1 VQYDF
6 DVIIVG
12 GGPAG
17 ATCALYA
24 TQAGLKVLLVDKSTF
39 PRDKICGDS
48 IPGKCHGFLRELGL
62 LEVFERSPTN
72 SIDGVLIS
80 SPNEEI
86 ARFNISQ
93 SDNKE
98 PFGYTSKR
106 YDFDNILFQAAK
118 EQVEREEGFH
128 VNDILFSG
136 GQVYGIRG
144 SRNQNQERSYTAR
157 VIVGADGF
165 KSVVA
170 RKVGLWDHDPGH
182 WAVATR
188 GYYRGIE
195 GIGSILE
202 IHLIDDII
210 PGYFWIFPLQDG
222 TANVGLGMIHR
233 ELKKRNMNLKE
244 THIKATRSHLLEGRF
259 RDAELLGKIRG
270 SNLPLGSKR
279 RTAHGNG
286 FLLLGD
292 AAGLIDPLTG
302 EGIGNA
308 MHSGKIAAEV
318 LADVCGG
325 QDYSDSRLREYE
337 DRVWHEM
344 GDALGLS
351 YKLQRILRFRFLI
364 NLIIKKASGDESI
377 SNWIFDMLAGKSSR
391 RAFLR
396 PSAYWRLLTS

>member
-1 VQYDF
+1 MQYDF

-24 TQAGLKVLLVDKSTF
+24 RQAGLKVLLVDKSTF

-62 LEVFERSPTN
+62 LEEFERSPTN

-86 ARFNISQ
+86 ARFNVSQ

-98 PFGYTSKR
+98 LFGYTCKR

-118 EQVEREEGFH
+118 EQVESEEGFH
-128 VNDILFSG
+128 VNNILFSG
-136 GQVYGIRG
+136 GQVYGMRG
-144 SRNQNQERSYTAR
+144 SRNQNQEKSYTAR
-157 VIVGADGF
+157 VVVGADGF

-195 GIGSILE
+195 GIGSIFE

-244 THIKATRSHLLEGRF
+244 THIKATGSPLLEGRF
-259 RDAELLGKIRG
+259 RDAELLGEIRG

-292 AAGLIDPLTG
+292 AAGLIDPFTG
-302 EGIGNA
+302 EGIGHA

-325 QDYSDSRLREYE
+325 EDYSDSRLREYE
-337 DRVWHEM
+337 DRVWQEM
-344 GDALGLS
+344 GDTLGVS

-377 SNWIFDMLAGKSSR
+377 SSWIFDMLAGKSSK